1 MNPERRALLDHAA
14 RCRRV
19 AGEVAHAKA
28 AERLRSMAQEYEARA
43 EKLEGGAQECHGND
57 PRTVDRVPEDDAQA

>member
-1 MNPERRALLDHAA
+1 
-14 RCRRV
+14 
-19 AGEVAHAKA
+19 
-28 AERLRSMAQEYEARA
+28 MAQEYEARA